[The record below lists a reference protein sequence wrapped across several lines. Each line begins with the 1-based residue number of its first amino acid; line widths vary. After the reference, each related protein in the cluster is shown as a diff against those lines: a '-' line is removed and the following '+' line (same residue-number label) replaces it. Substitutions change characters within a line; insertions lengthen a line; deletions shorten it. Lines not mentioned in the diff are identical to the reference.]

1 MNTSLDL
8 FNEIVIFAFFLS
20 SVIWIGLTFYS
31 SLISQEYLKSASV
44 EEKKSYMI
52 NIQANVMWYMRWSSL
67 ISFLL
72 SIYLMSFLSNIDSG
86 YNIGTSL
93 ASLLI
98 TIMFLNTRAVGNIT
112 SQMQLEGTDAS
123 NATAPD
129 IVLLRS
135 SSSPADNDFVGTLD
149 FKANNSNGDAEFVA
163 RIIAQTRDWLKCETR
178 YDLAIRTNSI
188 FSVPLL
194 ALMLYSA
201 QAKNVSNPLLEIDG
215 SLGPAWS
222 SISLWVSII
231 LVIFLELNLVFGKNR
246 NWMNTSKKVI
256 LTGLILTAILGYL
269 LRYS

>member
-31 SLISQEYLKSASV
+31 SLISQEYLKSASA

-98 TIMFLNTRAVGNIT
+98 TIMFLNTWAIIWRK
-112 SQMQLEGTDAS
+112 Q
-123 NATAPD
+123 
-129 IVLLRS
+129 
-135 SSSPADNDFVGTLD
+135 
-149 FKANNSNGDAEFVA
+149 K

-194 ALMLYSA
+194 ALMLYAA

-231 LVIFLELNLVFGKNR
+231 LVISLELNLVFGKNR

>member
-31 SLISQEYLKSASV
+31 SLISQEYLKTASV
-44 EEKKSYMI
+44 NEKKSYMI
-52 NIQANVMWYMRWSSL
+52 NIQVSVMWYMRWSSL
-67 ISFLL
+67 VSFLL
-72 SIYLMSFLSNIDSG
+72 SIYLMRFL
-86 YNIGTSL
+86 
-93 ASLLI
+93 
-98 TIMFLNTRAVGNIT
+98 
-112 SQMQLEGTDAS
+112 
-123 NATAPD
+123 
-129 IVLLRS
+129 
-135 SSSPADNDFVGTLD
+135 
-149 FKANNSNGDAEFVA
+149 
-163 RIIAQTRDWLKCETR
+163 
-178 YDLAIRTNSI
+178 SI

-215 SLGPAWS
+215 SLGPAWF

>member
-1 MNTSLDL
+1 
-8 FNEIVIFAFFLS
+8 
-20 SVIWIGLTFYS
+20 
-31 SLISQEYLKSASV
+31 
-44 EEKKSYMI
+44 
-52 NIQANVMWYMRWSSL
+52 
-67 ISFLL
+67 
-72 SIYLMSFLSNIDSG
+72 MSFLSNIDSG

-98 TIMFLNTRAVGNIT
+98 TIMFLNTWAIIWRK
-112 SQMQLEGTDAS
+112 Q
-123 NATAPD
+123 
-129 IVLLRS
+129 
-135 SSSPADNDFVGTLD
+135 
-149 FKANNSNGDAEFVA
+149 K